1 MDEESPMREFEDEA
15 GRRWIAGVVV
25 REGRDFKG
33 RYFFTARPVD
43 HAQGAAVAL
52 GDVRWNSERTARR
65 TLETMSEVELRRR
78 LRQALG
84 RAAPAEQ
91 GSAAR

>member
-1 MDEESPMREFEDEA
+1 MREFQDGD
-15 GRRWIAGVVV
+15 GRRWKAGVAI
-25 REGRDFKG
+25 REGEDFKG
-33 RYFFTARPVD
+33 RYFFKVRPSD
-43 HAQGAAVAL
+43 AAEGPEVAL

-84 RAAPAEQ
+84 RGAP
-91 GSAAR
+91 SL

>member
-1 MDEESPMREFEDEA
+1 MREFQDED
-15 GRRWIAGVVV
+15 GRRWEAGVAI
-25 REGRDFKG
+25 REGEDFKG
-33 RYFFTARPVD
+33 RYFFTVRPSD
-43 HAQGAAVAL
+43 GAKGPEVAL

-84 RAAPAEQ
+84 RGAP
-91 GSAAR
+91 SR